1 MFLSKNSFLAL
12 IFGGIFLLGLFSF
25 GSVWAQSLNN
35 EDLNNL
41 KSDLES
47 KIKIQNQELESLNRQ
62 MAEVQAKL
70 KNTKDERQT
79 LQKEL
84 TRIRSSIDQLNLN
97 IKADEASIKKLN
109 LEIESLNL
117 DISDIQRSM
126 LNKEEG
132 IASLLKKIQKNDR
145 QNFLITFLSEKSL
158 VDVVFAANS
167 ISEINNQLLLEIENL
182 NNLNKDLSNKVVIV
196 SNKKSEITLR
206 RQNLEARK
214 FIVEDQEGEKT
225 TLLANTKNKE
235 STYEQELA
243 ELRKKQDEIADEI
256 DRIESQLKAKFDSNL
271 LPTERTGFFAWP
283 VLLRSNGGLGT
294 LTQHFGEV
302 SGLYKG
308 KPHNGMDIGAP
319 VGTPVVAAQGGKVI
333 AVDDNDLSK
342 SRKYQYGKY
351 VLIAHDNNFTTLYAH
366 LSRQS
371 VRVGDVVK
379 LGDLIGY
386 SGSTGYSTGPH
397 LHFGLYWGPSVKM
410 QSVPPAAGLVPVGV
424 VIDPE
429 KYL

>member
-1 MFLSKNSFLAL
+1 MSILKKAYPIIFFFL
-12 IFGGIFLLGLFSF
+12 IFVSLIFSSVVF
-25 GSVWAQSLNN
+25 GQTSNTG
-35 EDLNNL
+35 DLNNL
-41 KSDLES
+41 RSDLES
-47 KIKIQNQELESLNRQ
+47 KIKIQNQELENLNRQ
-62 MAEVQAKL
+62 MAEVQSKL
-70 KNTKDERQT
+70 KNTKDEKQT

-84 TRIRSSIDQLNLN
+84 SKIRASIDQLNLN

-109 LEIESLNL
+109 LEIESLHL
-117 DISDIQRSM
+117 DINDIQKSIF
-126 LNKEEG
+126 NKEGG
-132 IASLLKKIQKNDR
+132 IASLLKKIQKNDQ
-145 QNFLITFLSEKSL
+145 QNFLITFLAGKSL
-158 VDVVFAANS
+158 VDVVFAVHS
-167 ISEINNQLLLEIENL
+167 ISEVNNQLLSEIENL
-182 NNLNKDLSNKVVIV
+182 SNLNKDLSSKVVIV

-214 FIVEDQEGEKT
+214 FIVEDQEGEKA

-243 ELRKKQDEIADEI
+243 ELRKKQDEIAEEI
-256 DRIESQLKAKFDSNL
+256 DRIETQLKEKFDSSL
-271 LPTERTGFFAWP
+271 LPTSRTGFFAWP
-283 VLLRSNGGLGT
+283 ILLRKDGGAGT
-294 LTQHFGEV
+294 LTQHYGEV
-302 SGLYKG
+302 SNLYKG

-319 VGTPVVAAQGGKVI
+319 VGTPVLAALAGKII

-351 VLIAHDNNFTTLYAH
+351 VLIAHDNSFTTLYAH

-371 VRVGDVVK
+371 VRVGDLVK
-379 LGDLIGY
+379 QGDLIGY

-410 QSVPPAAGLVPVGV
+410 QVVPPAAGLVPVGV
-424 VIDPE
+424 VVDPE

>member
-182 NNLNKDLSNKVVIV
+182 DNLNKDLSNKVVIV

-214 FIVEDQEGEKT
+214 FIVEDQEGEKA

-283 VLLRSNGGLGT
+283 VLLRSNGGLGI